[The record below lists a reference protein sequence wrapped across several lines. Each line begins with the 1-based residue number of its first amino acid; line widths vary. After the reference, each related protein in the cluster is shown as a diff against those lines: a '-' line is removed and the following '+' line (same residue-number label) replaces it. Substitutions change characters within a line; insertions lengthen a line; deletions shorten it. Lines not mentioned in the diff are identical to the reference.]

1 MLKIPKTIFQD
12 MISHAVREAPLECC
26 GILAGKGRM
35 AVRGYEVPNAEG
47 SAISYSMRP
56 EDQLQIFREMEV
68 ESLDMVAIYHS
79 HPHVSPFPSDR
90 DMELAFYP
98 DVAHIII
105 SLQNGRTTVKGFRI
119 SKGEIAIEH
128 IRVMG

>member
-1 MLKIPKTIFQD
+1 
-12 MISHAVREAPLECC
+12 
-26 GILAGKGRM
+26 
-35 AVRGYEVPNAEG
+35 
-47 SAISYSMRP
+47 MRP
-56 EDQLQIFREMEV
+56 EDQLRIFREMEV

-105 SLQNGRTTVKGFRI
+105 SLQNGSPAVKGFRI
-119 SKGEIAIEH
+119 SKGKIAIEP

>member
-1 MLKIPKTIFQD
+1 MLKIPRTIFQD
-12 MISHAVREAPLECC
+12 MICHAVREAPLECC
-26 GILAGKGRM
+26 GILAGKEGT
-35 AVRGYEVPNAEG
+35 AVRGYEVLNEEG
-47 SAISYSMRP
+47 SAVSYSMRP
-56 EDQLQIFREMEV
+56 EDQLRIFREMEV

-98 DVAHIII
+98 DAAHIII

-119 SKGEIAIEH
+119 SREGVAKEP
-128 IRVMG
+128 IRVVG